1 MSKTPKKVDSAMQP
15 DLFSGLPDMPGAGD
29 DDAMVRAI
37 LTDTIKHCPKKRLQ
51 IAEELGAAVN
61 RQITEAMLNSFTAE
75 SKENHR
81 WPLAWTR
88 AFCQV
93 TGDWRLL
100 RALTERAG
108 YQLITTKQV
117 RLLRLAEQLVAR
129 ESSDRGLR
137 LLLEQMLYE
146 EGQ

>member
-1 MSKTPKKVDSAMQP
+1 
-15 DLFSGLPDMPGAGD
+15 
-29 DDAMVRAI
+29 
-37 LTDTIKHCPKKRLQ
+37 
-51 IAEELGAAVN
+51 
-61 RQITEAMLNSFTAE
+61 MLNSFTAE